1 MMAKIIQFPGNLTS
15 PVQQEVDGFYEDQLT
30 TIFIED
36 FVDRVGHGLVNEFYN
51 NGYDVDDEDFVL
63 RFMYSLEVMKSVLYS
78 NKNLEHRL
86 ANRVGK
92 QARQYFEEEAKI
104 DDE

>member
-1 MMAKIIQFPGNLTS
+1 MMAKIIQFPGNLTK
-15 PVQQEVDGFYEDQLT
+15 PVQQEIDDFYEDQVAT
-30 TIFIED
+30 MFIEE

-63 RFMYSLEVMKSVLYS
+63 RFMYSLEIMKSVLYS
-78 NKNLEHRL
+78 NKNIDHKL

-92 QARQYFEEEAKI
+92 QARQYFDQEANEN
-104 DDE
+104 DE